1 MMLAFID
8 HSGFAAFVSAQ
19 NAVLATRKRIET
31 VKEKTRINTSG

>member
-8 HSGFAAFVSAQ
+8 HSGVAFVSPQ
-19 NAVLATRKRIET
+19 IAVLATRKRIET